1 MDEVMKKW
9 GLIGKALGITAVL
22 VVIRLVI
29 DISNY
34 DILTLTN
41 LVTAFIGGA
50 IFTVAII
57 FTGTLTDYKESEKIP
72 NEIAVSLLTLY
83 QDSKLFRPP
92 DSPMP
97 LHLRDHVRS
106 LYRTIVD
113 NFRTN
118 TYSNENVRAAIAHIN
133 EDIYTLVDQNAPP
146 QYVNKIRTELGTID
160 RLTSRVK
167 TIAETSFIP
176 AAYAIAE
183 ISVAGVILLLFFVK
197 LDPYYEGMV
206 IFTIIIALLISIILL
221 IKDMDNPFEYGQK
234 TFVDV
239 DLSPLMDLEKYMKE
253 P

>member
-1 MDEVMKKW
+1 MSTFMTKW
-9 GLIGKALGITAVL
+9 GLIAKAFMITAVL

-29 DISNY
+29 DLLNY
-34 DILTLTN
+34 DALTLTT

-72 NEIAVSLLTLY
+72 NEIAVALLGLY

-92 DSPMP
+92 DSPASVR
-97 LHLRDHVRS
+97 LREQIHALSMTV
-106 LYRTIVD
+106 VD

-118 TYSNENVRAAIAHIN
+118 TYDNGNVRAAILRIN
-133 EDIYTLVDQNAPP
+133 DEIYSLADQNAPP
-146 QYVNKIRTELGTID
+146 QYINKIRVGLGD
-160 RLTSRVK
+160 VDKLTSRVK

-183 ISVAGVILLLFFVK
+183 ISVAGVVLVLFFVN
-197 LDPYYEGMV
+197 LDSIYEAIVLFSV
-206 IFTIIIALLISIILL
+206 ITGLLISILLL

-234 TFVDV
+234 TFADV
-239 DLSPLMDLEKYMKE
+239 DLSPLLELEKHLK
-253 P
+253 